1 MRGCFLFLL
10 LHTSP
15 ISGSTMT
22 REPEW
27 SGLEITDPIANGRPG
42 RPLEDLEDLE
52 DLIDRFPFHDD
63 HNIGCSGCSDPKDG
77 SSTTGISD
85 HSTDGIGTSLPA
97 PCPTLFHCKRP
108 SLKNRKKMVCC
119 LLVERR
125 GRYKCRSSCD

>member
-27 SGLEITDPIANGRPG
+27 SGLEITDPIATRRPG
-42 RPLEDLEDLE
+42 RPLEDLEN
-52 DLIDRFPFHDD
+52 LIDRFPFHDD

-85 HSTDGIGTSLPA
+85 QSTDGIGTSLPA
-97 PCPTLFHCKRP
+97 SCPTLFHCKRP

-125 GRYKCRSSCD
+125 GRYKCPISCD